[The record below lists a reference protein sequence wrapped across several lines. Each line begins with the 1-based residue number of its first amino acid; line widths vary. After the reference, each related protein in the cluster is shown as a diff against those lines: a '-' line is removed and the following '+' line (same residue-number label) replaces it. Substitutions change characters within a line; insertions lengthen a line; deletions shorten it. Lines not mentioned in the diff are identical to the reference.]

1 MNTPKD
7 RQDPENWYWG
17 VFYHNSADPTIWLPK
32 RYGWGWTLNF
42 AQPWSWI
49 IMIRIIATTCLPYLF
64 IS

>member
-1 MNTPKD
+1 MNTPTD
-7 RQDPENWYWG
+7 RQDRENWYLG
-17 VFYHNSADPTIWLPK
+17 VFYHNSADPNIWLPK

-49 IMIRIIATTCLPYLF
+49 IMIGIIAATCLPYLF

>member
-1 MNTPKD
+1 MNAPKD
-7 RQDPENWYWG
+7 KQNPENWYWG
-17 VFYHNSADPTIWLPK
+17 VFYHNSADPDIWLPK

-49 IMIRIIATTCLPYLF
+49 IMIGIIAATCLPYLF

>member
-1 MNTPKD
+1 MNAPLY
-7 RQDPENWYWG
+7 RQDPEYWYLG
-17 VFYHNSADPTIWLPK
+17 VFYHNSVDTDIWVPK

-49 IMIRIIATTCLPYLF
+49 ITIGIIAATSLPYLF